1 MKKLKAVFSSS
12 LLALLLLLFSFGNQV
27 QASDQIPVEP
37 FDDQNMVSIGSIANF
52 DIKLYSDSLE
62 SLEAGE
68 RQRLLCSAIE
78 ILVEEYEGDI
88 QNEIST
94 YATSGEKVVD
104 SWHTCYPIG
113 PYLPDTYYEVAF
125 IYDKTTGK
133 ILAQIDFYICGHVG
147 KDCEYLAHVYTEF

>member
-1 MKKLKAVFSSS
+1 M
-12 LLALLLLLFSFGNQV
+12 
-27 QASDQIPVEP
+27 EP

-52 DIKLYSDSLE
+52 DIKMDSDSLE

-125 IYDKTTGK
+125 IYDKTFEGLLTAVFDAYVRKSFGQHPGDHKHNAKLCQK
-133 ILAQIDFYICGHVG
+133 ISSNQIFKVFS
-147 KDCEYLAHVYTEF
+147 E

>member
-52 DIKLYSDSLE
+52 DIKMDSDSLE

-88 QNEIST
+88 Q
-94 YATSGEKVVD
+94 KVVD